1 MSPGFVSRVVVADK
15 IAAVQRMLDGIRT
28 LPLDNLAAFT
38 ADGRMVAAGDSY
50 LRRALEALLD
60 LARHVLA
67 KGFGR
72 APAEYG
78 EVARQLG
85 EGGVVDAE
93 LAARLTLMARY
104 RNRIVHFYDEIT
116 DQEGSFATSICNDT
130 VITIC
135 SIHSERGGIAHGCCR
150 AGRGQA
156 RHPEYPH

>member
-1 MSPGFVSRVVVADK
+1 MSPGFISRVVVADK

-85 EGGVVDAE
+85 EVGVVNPE

-104 RNRIVHFYDEIT
+104 RNRMVRFYDEIT
-116 DQEGSFATSICNDT
+116 DRELFAILTGELGDIEA
-130 VITIC
+130 VI
-135 SIHSERGGIAHGCCR
+135 GGVTR
-150 AGRGQA
+150 WLSK
-156 RHPEYPH
+156 HPDRVSAAE

>member
-1 MSPGFVSRVVVADK
+1 MSPGSVSRVVVADK
-15 IAAVQRMLDGIRT
+15 VAAVQRMLDGIRT
-28 LPLDNLAAFT
+28 IPLDNLAAFT

-85 EGGVVDAE
+85 EVGVVSAD
-93 LAARLTLMARY
+93 LAARLSVMARY
-104 RNRIVHFYDEIT
+104 RNRMVHFYDEIT
-116 DQEGSFATSICNDT
+116 DQELFAILTGELGDIEAVIAGVTSWLSD
-130 VITIC
+130 
-135 SIHSERGGIAHGCCR
+135 
-150 AGRGQA
+150 
-156 RHPEYPH
+156 HPDRVRPGE